1 MKCCKGCEKRTMR
14 CHAECPEYKSECAE
28 NRERLRTQNRQKQA
42 EWDMFE
48 HIQRVR
54 DRAEKRK
61 RKK

>member
-1 MKCCKGCEKRTMR
+1 MR
-14 CHAECPEYKSECAE
+14 CHAECPEYKSECVE
-28 NRERLRTQNRQKQA
+28 NRERLRAQNRQKQA
-42 EWDMFE
+42 ERDMFE